1 MKRSKSFDTNTQA
14 ANPEDVA
21 RLIRCA
27 WSFIAK
33 SESVPCQASDP
44 NKVSERREI
53 PSVASARLLASRNG
67 DELTRSPTV
76 SAVGSVALRKIAGVM
91 FNFSLD
97 GYDTLSRVLNRPLC
111 ETGFPISNSL
121 FTILSQIGRQ
131 SKTNLFDFGV
141 IG

>member
-21 RLIRCA
+21 RLIRCT

-53 PSVASARLLASRNG
+53 PSVASASLLASRNG
-67 DELTRSPTV
+67 DEVTRSPTV
-76 SAVGSVALRKIAGVM
+76 PAVGSVALRKIAGVM
-91 FNFSLD
+91 FNFSLA
-97 GYDTLSRVLNRPLC
+97 GYDTLSRDLNRPLC
-111 ETGFPISNSL
+111 DVGFAVSNSR
-121 FTILSQIGRQ
+121 FAVLSQIG
-131 SKTNLFDFGV
+131 G
-141 IG
+141 